1 MKAILSVIGKDN
13 NGIIGKVG
21 TFIDEVGGNIEDIS
35 QTLMQGYFV
44 MIMLVDLKKAN
55 LNFAELQQKLDTMGE
70 ELHLSMKIQREEIF
84 NAMHRV

>member
-55 LNFAELQQKLDTMGE
+55 VNFAELQQKLDAMGE

>member
-13 NGIIGKVG
+13 TGIIGKVG

-35 QTLMQGYFV
+35 QTVMQGYFV

-55 LNFAELQQKLDTMGE
+55 VNFAELQQKLDEMGNQ
-70 ELHLSMKIQREEIF
+70 LHLSIKIQREEIF

>member
-13 NGIIGKVG
+13 TGIIGKVG
-21 TFIDEVGGNIEDIS
+21 TFIDEIDGNIEDIS

-44 MIMLVDLKKAN
+44 MIMLVDLKKASV
-55 LNFAELQQKLDTMGE
+55 NFAELQQKLDDMGNQ
-70 ELHLSMKIQREEIF
+70 LHLSIKIQREEIF

>member
-35 QTLMQGYFV
+35 QTVMQGYFV

-55 LNFAELQQKLDTMGE
+55 VNFAELQQKLDDMGNQ
-70 ELHLSMKIQREEIF
+70 LHLSMKIQREEIF

>member
-55 LNFAELQQKLDTMGE
+55 VNFAELQQKLDVMGE

>member
-13 NGIIGKVG
+13 TGIIGKVG
-21 TFIDEVGGNIEDIS
+21 TFIDEIGGNIEDIS

-44 MIMLVDLKKAN
+44 MIMLVDLKKASV
-55 LNFAELQQKLDTMGE
+55 NFAELQQKLDDMGNQ
-70 ELHLSMKIQREEIF
+70 LHLSIKIQREEIF

>member
-1 MKAILSVIGKDN
+1 MKGKYP
-13 NGIIGKVG
+13 ITG

-55 LNFAELQQKLDTMGE
+55 VNFAELQQKLDTMGE

>member
-13 NGIIGKVG
+13 TGIIGKVG

-35 QTLMQGYFV
+35 QTVMQGYFV

-55 LNFAELQQKLDTMGE
+55 VNFAELQQKLDDMGNQ
-70 ELHLSMKIQREEIF
+70 LHLSMKIQREEIF

>member
-55 LNFAELQQKLDTMGE
+55 VNFAELQQKLDTMGE